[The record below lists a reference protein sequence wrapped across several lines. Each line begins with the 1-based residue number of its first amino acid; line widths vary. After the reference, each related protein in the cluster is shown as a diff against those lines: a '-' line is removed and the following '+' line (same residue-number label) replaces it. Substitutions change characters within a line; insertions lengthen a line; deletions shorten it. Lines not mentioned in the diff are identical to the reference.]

1 MPTRNHVTNYWKK
14 FRISHSFATDKRH
27 DRHGAFDVSWLPM
40 ACDRMSGEHTPRY
53 RYKESLH
60 RCIGVEL
67 HLIHRYN
74 RTSAPCRIIISISR
88 VTWEYR
94 TYTHIAVYESIIW
107 KKNLVALIGIL
118 IENQNFLVEFITNCD
133 NQNFDRYDQNS
144 DWYIWSE
151 SLGSSIFNRNF
162 SQYRSLRFKCET

>member
-1 MPTRNHVTNYWKK
+1 MPTRNYVTNYWKK

-118 IENQNFLVEFITNCD
+118 IENQNFLVEFITILIAIIKILID
-133 NQNFDRYDQNS
+133 MIRILIDTYDQN
-144 DWYIWSE
+144 
-151 SLGSSIFNRNF
+151 L
-162 SQYRSLRFKCET
+162 